1 VGEEE
6 KMCVR
11 LHSLFKKIRKCRLS
25 LGTIFIRTLCLE
37 MPVKVLQLVNVVFRA
52 NLTCSSFL
60 WTTVTAARYC
70 WGRLRDHD
78 R

>member
-6 KMCVR
+6 EMFVR
-11 LHSLFKKIRKCRLS
+11 LHSLFKNIRNCRLS
-25 LGTIFIRTLCLE
+25 LGTIFFRTLCLE

-52 NLTCSSFL
+52 NLTCCSFL

-70 WGRLRDHD
+70 WVRLRDHD